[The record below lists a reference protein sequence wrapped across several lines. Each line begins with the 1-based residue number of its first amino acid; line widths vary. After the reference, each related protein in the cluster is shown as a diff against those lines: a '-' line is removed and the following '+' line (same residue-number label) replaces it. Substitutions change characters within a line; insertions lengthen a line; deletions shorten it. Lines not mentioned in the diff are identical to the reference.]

1 MKKKFAVAL
10 LTIMLIFAVLWAATI
25 IVGLMGCTGYM
36 TVAQCFLAWITLT
49 AGALIASILVGLNA
63 LTNEKAARANGRQA
77 KKKKELTT
85 NIIPPTKLHV
95 KRG

>member
-1 MKKKFAVAL
+1 MKKNIAAAL
-10 LTIMLIFAVLWAATI
+10 LTVMALFAFLWAAI
-25 IVGLMGCTGYM
+25 IVVGLMGCTGYM

-49 AGALIASILVGLNA
+49 AGALIAAILVGLNA